1 MKTKYFILTVMIFM
15 TGLVQTGFSG
25 TGRDYQNQDKQANP
39 SEKKEQSGFDKEW
52 KKFKANADIQIDKN
66 DKRIAEFK
74 VKIKSAKEDLKV
86 QYNKDVVV
94 LEQKNADLKKELRE
108 YKYESKDK
116 WEEFKQGFNRDMK
129 SVGNSIK
136 NFFAK
141 KD

>member
-1 MKTKYFILTVMIFM
+1 MILI
-15 TGLVQTGFSG
+15 TGLVQTGFSRN
-25 TGRDYQNQDKQANP
+25 GRDYQDQDKQDNP

-52 KKFKANADIQIDKN
+52 KKFKVNADIQIDKN

-74 VKIKSAKEDLKV
+74 VKIKGAKEDLRV
-86 QYNKDVVV
+86 QYNKDIVV
-94 LEQKNADLKKELRE
+94 LEQKNSDLKKELRE